1 MIYEITIGSGRGYET
16 SYFVNLNKVLCVEKQ
31 GATLKIHMQESSPL
45 VIGCDTSMM
54 AATYSR
60 ALVDKLNTLLGIE
73 RQAVTCRYQSETPN
87 IPNKPRRNPPPP
99 PPPPT
104 KDCGPRDRYIA
115 PE

>member
-60 ALVDKLNTLLGIE
+60 ALVDKLNTLLKIE
-73 RQAVTCRYQSETPN
+73 R
-87 IPNKPRRNPPPP
+87 PRRNPPP

-104 KDCGPRDRYIA
+104 KDCGPRDRYIV